1 MPVAASAPILSN
13 LTPVP
18 ETTVAETIADQT
30 VKPLL
35 RGLSHFYGFLVSV
48 PLGVILVVTAPRGLA
63 AWTAF
68 VYACAISAML
78 GASTLLHRGDWTFSQ
93 ARLLTKLDHS
103 CIYLLIAGTYT
114 PISLIVLSGWMR
126 VVVFSAVWLGALV
139 GIGLEWAWDRAPRG
153 WVTANYVA
161 LGWVALIA
169 FPQLWTALGV
179 AGFVLV
185 LLGGVSY
192 TVGAVIHAARRP
204 DPWPTTF
211 GYHEV
216 FHVFVLVAVL
226 LHFTAVAFVVLPK
239 G

>member
-1 MPVAASAPILSN
+1 VARA
-13 LTPVP
+13 
-18 ETTVAETIADQT
+18 TVTETIADET

-48 PLGVILVVTAPRGLA
+48 PLGVLLVVTAPSGLA
-63 AWTAF
+63 AWTAI
-68 VYACAISAML
+68 VYATAISAML
-78 GASTLLHRGDWTFSQ
+78 GASTLLHRGDWSIGQ
-93 ARLLTKLDHS
+93 ARVLTKLDHS

-114 PISLIVLSGWMR
+114 PISLLALSGWMR
-126 VVVFSAVWLGALV
+126 VVVFSAVWLGAFL

-153 WVTANYVA
+153 WVTTNYIA

-169 FPQLWTALGV
+169 FPQLWTTLGV

-192 TVGAVIHAARRP
+192 TVGAVIHSLRRP
-204 DPWPTTF
+204 DPWPSTF

-226 LHFTAVAFVVLPK
+226 LHFSAVAFIVLPK

>member
-1 MPVAASAPILSN
+1 VS
-13 LTPVP
+13 
-18 ETTVAETIADQT
+18 ETTVAETIADRA

-35 RGLSHFYGFLVSV
+35 RGVSHLYGFIVSV
-48 PLGVILVVTAPRGLA
+48 PLGVVLVATAPSGLA

-68 VYACAISAML
+68 VYASAISAML
-78 GASTLLHRGDWTFSQ
+78 GASTLLHRGDWTVGQ

-114 PISLIVLSGWMR
+114 PISLIALSGWTR
-126 VVVFSAVWLGALV
+126 AVVFSAVWLGAVV
-139 GIGLEWAWDRAPRG
+139 GIGFEWAWDRAPRG
-153 WVTANYVA
+153 WVTLNYIV

-179 AGFVLV
+179 AGFMLV

-204 DPWPTTF
+204 DPWPNTF

-226 LHFTAVAFVVLPK
+226 LHFSAVAFVVLPK